1 LLPDRLSERFSGR
14 SVDGLLDSGTADV
27 ALPPADIVVLGKIVG
42 ACGLR
47 GAVKVHPF
55 ADDPLAWA
63 KLPQWW
69 VGREGLAAE
78 QWRPTPVRRCKV
90 SGEQLVAELE
100 CLTDRNASEAA
111 KGLLVGVPRAAL
123 PPVAKDEYYW
133 ADLVGLEVRNGA
145 DQSLGRVLGLI
156 ETPANAVLRV
166 GDGEKDEQLL
176 PFVAA
181 VVLDV
186 DLAAKTMRVDWEA
199 DW

>member
-1 LLPDRLSERFSGR
+1 LLETSPSR
-14 SVDGLLDSGTADV
+14 SLDGLLDPSV
-27 ALPPADIVVLGKIVG
+27 AGASPPPADIVVLGKIVG
-42 ACGLR
+42 AYGLR

-69 VGREGLAAE
+69 IGREGLAAE
-78 QWRPTPVRRCKV
+78 QWRPTRVVRCRA

-100 CLTDRNASEAA
+100 CLTDRDASEAA
-111 KGLLVGVPRAAL
+111 KGLLVGVPRTAL
-123 PPVAKDEYYW
+123 PPAAKDEYYW

-145 DQSLGRVLGLI
+145 DHVLGRVLGLI

-166 GDGEKDEQLL
+166 GDGEKGEQLL